1 MFDNLSASA
10 PRLAATKKTQKLGEL
25 ELAACKILGSGCRDV
40 VRVWARES
48 TMHRARVSV
57 RRSPGLHGSARRR
70 VTRAA
75 PDPGKKPAEGSPG
88 GRAPAADRGGAGR
101 VRLQSL
107 GAAPL
112 VTIWCAWSVGARA
125 ARTSYVPGQP
135 RRCILDRRRWAASTT
150 RRSRCSRSRCRRWLG
165 ASQCLIA
172 PVACAW
178 AASATRRAAR
188 RRATHGSEAA
198 RPAPAC
204 GTRRAPGREH
214 IIAATGGAHAA
225 RERAQAS
232 RARGNRGGTQTR
244 RERDGEHAIT
254 P

>member
-1 MFDNLSASA
+1 M
-10 PRLAATKKTQKLGEL
+10 G
-25 ELAACKILGSGCRDV
+25 
-40 VRVWARES
+40 AREHHAPG
-48 TMHRARVSV
+48 TRQRPQVSGTP
-57 RRSPGLHGSARRR
+57 RF
-70 VTRAA
+70 RAA
-75 PDPGKKPAEGSPG
+75 PRHTRGPRPRSKPPPSTSPG
-88 GRAPAADRGGAGR
+88 GRSPAADRRGAGR
-101 VRLQSL
+101 ARLQSL

-172 PVACAW
+172 PVARAW
-178 AASATRRAAR
+178 AMSATRRAAR

-204 GTRRAPGREH
+204 GTRS
-214 IIAATGGAHAA
+214 A
-225 RERAQAS
+225 RERKDHRGNGRHGR
-232 RARGNRGGTQTR
+232 RARASPSEPRARQPR
-244 RERDGEHAIT
+244 RHADAEREREHAVT